1 MMKWKRAAALILAR
15 VMTAGCVL
23 PALAMEKP
31 DDMDDAAWARLQ
43 DNRLEYD
50 EIENRVTYYSP
61 TYRTVVD
68 QVDLNVAPV
77 QTAIND
83 LKDEI
88 KDIREDARY
97 ARDDDDMITYNV
109 NMAMAK
115 AYEDQAL
122 KPLETALRR
131 ADHSTKSVK
140 DPIRRSLVSGI
151 QKLMIGYH
159 QAMASKELTD
169 TAVELA
175 EAAYQSTVSQR
186 DIGMATDT
194 DVQSAEKSVLSAKS
208 QQQSLTKTID
218 NVRQNLCTMTG
229 WAYNASPEIG
239 EIPEP
244 DMAEIDAMNPEQD
257 LAKAISYNPDIIELR
272 ATSGRGDF
280 NRNQKFRS
288 LDETEA
294 KLKTKLQSLYE
305 TVLGSRTAY
314 EAAANAYESAKLTMN
329 GNDLRYQMGMLGKLE
344 YLQAKTGY
352 LQSKMTYDMAKL
364 SLKQAMEDYQW
375 ALYGVVELE

>member
-1 MMKWKRAAALILAR
+1 MKWKRAAALVLTGAILAGSAFP
-15 VMTAGCVL
+15 T
-23 PALAMEKP
+23 LAVEKP
-31 DDMDDAAWARLQ
+31 DDMDDATWTRLQ

-50 EIENRVTYYSP
+50 EIENLVTYYSP

-68 QVDLNVAPV
+68 QVDLNVEPV
-77 QTAIND
+77 RTAIND

-97 ARDDDDMITYNV
+97 AKDDDDMVTYNV

-122 KPLETALRR
+122 EPLETALRR

-140 DPIRRSLVSGI
+140 DPIRRSLVSGV

-175 EAAYQSTVSQR
+175 EAAYQSTLSQR

-257 LAKAISYNPDIIELR
+257 LAKAVSYNPDIIELR
-272 ATSGRGDF
+272 ATSGKGDF

-305 TVLGSRTAY
+305 TVLESRTAY
-314 EAAANAYESAKLTMN
+314 EAATNAYESAKLTMN

-364 SLKQAMEDYQW
+364 SLKSAMEDYQW

>member
-1 MMKWKRAAALILAR
+1 MKWKRAAALILAG

-31 DDMDDAAWARLQ
+31 DDMDDATWARLQ

-50 EIENRVTYYSP
+50 EIENLVTYYSP

-68 QVDLNVAPV
+68 QIDLNVDPV
-77 QTAIND
+77 RTAIND

-97 ARDDDDMITYNV
+97 AKDDGDMITYNI

-122 KPLETALRR
+122 DALETALRR

-159 QAMASKELTD
+159 QAMASKELMD

-175 EAAYQSTVSQR
+175 EAAYQSTLSQR

-208 QQQSLTKTID
+208 QQQSVMKTID

-257 LAKAISYNPDIIELR
+257 LAKAVSYNPDIIELR

-305 TVLGSRTAY
+305 TVLESRTAY
-314 EAAANAYESAKLTMN
+314 EAATNAYEGAKLTMN